1 MGRTLLYGRPA
12 PGLVEIPAGAEQVSP
27 LVPGS
32 KDLADLK
39 AGEADAAFV
48 LAPPGTLERDFVIAQ
63 ALRVVRAGG
72 ELTVFAPKDKGGS
85 RLRKALESFGCEVFE
100 DARRHHRFCQMER
113 PQTVQR
119 LDAALAAGAPRR
131 LDDRGLWTQPGVFSW
146 DRLDRGTE
154 LLLRTLPELKGRGAD
169 LGAGIGLLA
178 LKVLAGAGVSELT
191 LVELDRRA
199 VRAAEHNL
207 DDPRV
212 KVVWGD
218 VRQMDGQLSG
228 LDFVVMN
235 PPFHDGGQEDR
246 ALGQAFIRAAASL
259 LRKGG
264 ACWLTANRHLPYEA
278 VLQENFRRV
287 DLRAEDGGYKI
298 YEAQA

>member
-1 MGRTLLYGRPA
+1 MGRTLIYGRPS
-12 PGLVEIPAGAEQVSP
+12 PGLVDIPPGAEQVSP

-32 KDLADLK
+32 TDLADLD
-39 AGEADAAFV
+39 AGEAEAAV
-48 LAPPGTLERDFVIAQ
+48 ILAPPGTLERDYVIAQ
-63 ALRVVRAGG
+63 ALRAVRVGG
-72 ELTVFAPKDKGGS
+72 ALNVFAPKDKGGS
-85 RLRKALESFGCEVFE
+85 RLRKALERFGCDVFE
-100 DARRHHRFCQMER
+100 DARRHHRFCQVER
-113 PQTVQR
+113 PQAVQG
-119 LDAALAAGAPRR
+119 LEAALSAGAPRR
-131 LDDRGLWTQPGVFSW
+131 LDDTGLWTQPGVFSW

-154 LLLRTLPELKGRGAD
+154 LLLRTLPDLKGRGAD

-178 LKVLAGAGVSELT
+178 LKVLAEEGVSELT

-207 DDPRV
+207 DDPRI

-218 VRQMDGQLSG
+218 VRQMEGQLTG

-246 ALGQAFIRAAASL
+246 ALGQAFIRTAAGM

-264 ACWLTANRHLPYEA
+264 VCWLTANRHLPYEA
-278 VLQENFRRV
+278 VLEENFRRV

>member
-1 MGRTLLYGRPA
+1 MGRILLYGRPA
-12 PGLVEIPAGAEQVSP
+12 PGLIEIPPGAEQVSP

-32 KDLADLK
+32 ADLADLE
-39 AGEADAAFV
+39 AGEAGSALI
-48 LAPPGTLERDFVIAQ
+48 LAPPGTQERAYVIAQ
-63 ALRVVRAGG
+63 ALRAVKAGG

-85 RLRKALESFGCEVFE
+85 RLRKALEAFGCEVFE
-100 DARRHHRFCQMER
+100 DARRHHRFCQVER
-113 PQTVQR
+113 PETLIG

-131 LDDRGLWTQPGVFSW
+131 LDDTGLWTQPGVFSW

-154 LLLRTLPELKGRGAD
+154 LLLKTLPDLKGRGAD

-178 LKVLAGAGVSELT
+178 LKVLAGEGVSELT

-218 VRQMDGQLSG
+218 VRQLEGQLTG

-246 ALGQAFIRAAASL
+246 ALGQAFIRAAAGM

-264 ACWLTANRHLPYEA
+264 VCWLTANRHLPYEA
-278 VLQENFRRV
+278 VLQETFRRV

>member
-1 MGRTLLYGRPA
+1 MWPSAIPISGSSAPGNGDRASGALYGRPA

-119 LDAALAAGAPRR
+119 LDA
-131 LDDRGLWTQPGVFSW
+131 V
-146 DRLDRGTE
+146 
-154 LLLRTLPELKGRGAD
+154 
-169 LGAGIGLLA
+169 LA